1 MSISFSTS
9 CSSKYSSRFSYYSCN
24 NISSTFVRKTS
35 STHWILPSRSHP
47 CCDMSGIVKD
57 TVVERF
63 YNDTSM
69 LDLRIIVKQNCT
81 KEMQRYQFYF
91 LWYTSCHKF
100 ESKLCQYFCFNNH
113 RADRQILLIQ
123 FLFYF
128 DVFQPI
134 SNISFFLFEKMMK
147 CNHSLLTREKLSK
160 HQQDLFN
167 VYFCSISVPFWCPQN
182 RHISKLDPK
191 THKAV
196 QS

>member
-1 MSISFSTS
+1 MSISFSPS
-9 CSSKYSSRFSYYSCN
+9 FSSKSSSRFSYYSCN

-63 YNDTSM
+63 YNDASM

-100 ESKLCQYFCFNNH
+100 ESKLCQYFSFNNH

-123 FLFYF
+123 FFFILTFF
-128 DVFQPI
+128 NQFQTFFF
-134 SNISFFLFEKMMK
+134 SF
-147 CNHSLLTREKLSK
+147 SK
-160 HQQDLFN
+160 KWWN
-167 VYFCSISVPFWCPQN
+167 VIIPCKRAKNYQSINRICSMSISVQYLFLSGVPRTVIYQN
-182 RHISKLDPK
+182 SIPKLIK
-191 THKAV
+191 
-196 QS
+196 